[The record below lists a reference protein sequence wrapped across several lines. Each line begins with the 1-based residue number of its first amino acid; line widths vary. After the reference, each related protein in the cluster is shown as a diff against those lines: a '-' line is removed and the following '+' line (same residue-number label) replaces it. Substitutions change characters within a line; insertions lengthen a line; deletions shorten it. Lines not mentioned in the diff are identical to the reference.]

1 MAISQSW
8 LWLLLGI
15 ALEISGTTAMKLAAG
30 FTKPLP
36 SIAVFAFYGLS
47 LVSVTLA
54 LRGMQISLAYAVWS
68 ALGTGA
74 IAVIGCLAFQESLT
88 PPRLASFALIILG
101 VVGLNLTTGS
111 TDRWGNALDATID
124 LRPVTRLSSLATGL
138 DAAVMLPSSYGPV
151 PIAPSPPAP
160 VRESG
165 LQRWLAPTP
174 PDPSVKHASE
184 ASAARTQ
191 RPVRTERPDGGH
203 RS

>member
-15 ALEISGTTAMKLAAG
+15 ALEVSGTTAMKLAAG
-30 FTKPLP
+30 FTRPLP
-36 SIAVFAFYGLS
+36 SVAVFAFYGLS

-68 ALGTGA
+68 AVGTAA

-111 TDRWGNALDATID
+111 TQLWGGRLDASID
-124 LRPVTRLSSLATGL
+124 LRAVTRLSPLATGL
-138 DAAVMLPSSYGPV
+138 DAAVMLPSRGPV
-151 PIAPSPPAP
+151 PIAPTPPAP

-165 LQRWLAPTP
+165 LERWLAPTP
-174 PDPSVKHASE
+174 DPSEKSASE

-191 RPVRTERPDGGH
+191 RPVRTGRPH
-203 RS
+203 RRLRS